1 MTNLTRQ
8 QIYDQI
14 KATSKEQFI
23 LSEMQRLGYWPS
35 DQIPSLQTDLIK
47 RKTQINQRIQ
57 ALNQQVTDPAA
68 ALKKLNKTRMEEAL
82 AKRTETKVKREV
94 KRYQQALAWH
104 ERQQNQLDYLG
115 DAAAYKPDPE
125 CLPSNWQ
132 ALEHYGLP
140 ICSSGLELAG
150 LMGIPL
156 NELRFLSYSNQVSKI
171 QHYQQFAIAKKTG
184 GTRLISA
191 PMPRLKRLH
200 YWILEQVLQPLAL
213 TEPAHGFVTG
223 RSIITNAQPHLGQ
236 AIVINLDLKDFF
248 PSISYARIKGVFAQ
262 LGYNH
267 EIATLLALLCS
278 EPVTQTVELDGQR
291 YYLAQNPRRLPQ
303 GAPTSPYISN
313 LVARQLDKR
322 LQGLANK
329 YGFTYTR
336 YADDLTFSSPSKEAP
351 LRGLLHWVH
360 AIVKEEGF
368 QVHPDKTRIMHQGRR
383 QEVTG
388 LVVNQQLNIE
398 RHTLK
403 QFRALLFQIQKDG
416 YAGKSWGKN
425 RNLLASIKSYA
436 HYVRMVN
443 PAKGEQ
449 FLAQIAV
456 IQKTHGIPAQTLAR
470 SSDTFRKRSAQ
481 GQLPL
486 ATMSVAQATP
496 KPQLTEVIHYTEVL
510 EQVEQ
515 ALGLE
520 PSKTV
525 EAEQPTQTAPA
536 PSATPSTPSLINN
549 VFSLF
554 AGLLR
559 GKP

>member
-14 KATSKEQFI
+14 KASSKEQFI
-23 LSEMQRLGYWPS
+23 LTEMQRLGYWPNAE
-35 DQIPSLQTDLIK
+35 IPTLQADLIQ
-47 RKTQINQRIQ
+47 RKTQIQQRIQ
-57 ALNQQVTDPAA
+57 TLNQQVTDPQE
-68 ALKKLNKTRMEEAL
+68 ALKRLNKTRMAEAL
-82 AKRTETKVKREV
+82 AKRTDTKIKREV
-94 KRYQQALAWH
+94 QRYEKALAWH
-104 ERQQNQLDYLG
+104 ERRQNQIDYLG
-115 DAAAYKPDPE
+115 DAVGFKPDPE
-125 CLPSNWQ
+125 ATPSNAQ
-132 ALEHYGLP
+132 ALAHYRLP
-140 ICSSGLELAG
+140 ICSTGKALAE
-150 LMGIPL
+150 LMGITL
-156 NELRFLSYSNQVSKI
+156 NELRFLTYTNQVSKV

-191 PMPRLKRLH
+191 PMPRLKRLQ

-213 TEPAHGFVTG
+213 TEQAHGFVMG
-223 RSIITNAQPHLGQ
+223 RSIVTNAKPHLGQ
-236 AIVINLDLKDFF
+236 QVVINLDLKDFF
-248 PSISYARIKGVFAQ
+248 PTISYARIKGVFAQ

-291 YYLAQNPRRLPQ
+291 YYLNQNPRRLPQ
-303 GAPTSPYISN
+303 GAPTSPYLSN
-313 LVARQLDKR
+313 LVTRQLDKR
-322 LQGLANK
+322 LQGLAQK
-329 YGFTYTR
+329 YGFIYTR
-336 YADDLTFSSPSKEAP
+336 YADDLTFSSANSEAP
-351 LRGLLHWVH
+351 IRGLLHWVH

-368 QVHPDKTRIMHQGRR
+368 QVHPDKTRIMQRGRR

-388 LVVNQQLNIE
+388 LIVNQQLNIE

-416 YAGKSWGKN
+416 YAGKAWGKN

-449 FLAQIAV
+449 FLKQIAL
-456 IQKTHGIPAQTLAR
+456 IQQAHGVPAQTLTR
-470 SSDTFRKRSAQ
+470 SDQNFRKRSAQ

-486 ATMSVAQATP
+486 PTMQVAQAAP
-496 KPQLTEVIHYTEVL
+496 KPQLVDTIHYSEVL
-510 EQVEQ
+510 EQVQQ

-520 PSKTV
+520 TT
-525 EAEQPTQTAPA
+525 EQTSQKVVLETTQ
-536 PSATPSTPSLINN
+536 ATPNTSTPSFIDN

-554 AGLLR
+554 SGFLR
-559 GKP
+559 GKS